1 MLSNANTPMSSW
13 NKQFE
18 IRLRFVRFLS
28 KIGLVEAG
36 GNYAI
41 VQRRIQELNLNK
53 RHFTGRGWR
62 KDSGVSTRLS
72 KPIAELLVNGSNFQ
86 SFKLKR
92 RLLSEGFK
100 EARCEMCSGVQWLD
114 RPIPLELDHINGI
127 NTDNRLKN
135 LRLLCPN
142 CHALT
147 ETYRG
152 KKRAK
157 CRDET
162 APF

>member
-1 MLSNANTPMSSW
+1 MIKRKYSNEQLA
-13 NKQFE
+13 QA
-18 IRLRFVRFLS
+18 VRESTSVRQVLS

-41 VQRRIQELNLNK
+41 VQRRIQELNLDI
-53 RHFTGRGWR
+53 RHFTGRSWR
-62 KDSGVSTRLS
+62 KDSVTAVRAS
-72 KPIAELLVNGSNFQ
+72 KPTAELLVNGSTFQ
-86 SFKLKR
+86 SFKLKK
-92 RLLSEGFK
+92 RLLSEGYK
-100 EARCEMCSGVQWLD
+100 EARCEMCNGVQWLN
-114 RPIPLELDHINGI
+114 RPIPLELDYINGFR
-127 NTDNRLKN
+127 TDNRLEN